1 MKTENFS
8 LFLLVNIIFC
18 KKVKAYQAVRLGLAW
33 LDIFK
38 PPKSRLELGLAS
50 LEASQAKPAWAC
62 AES

>member
-1 MKTENFS
+1 
-8 LFLLVNIIFC
+8 
-18 KKVKAYQAVRLGLAW
+18 LAW

-38 PPKSRLELGLAS
+38 PPKSRLELGLAW